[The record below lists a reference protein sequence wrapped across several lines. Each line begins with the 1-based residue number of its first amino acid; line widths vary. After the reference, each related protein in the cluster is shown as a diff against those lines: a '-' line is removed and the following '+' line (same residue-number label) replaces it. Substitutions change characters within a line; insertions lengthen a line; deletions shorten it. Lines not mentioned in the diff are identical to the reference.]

1 MGAKRAGGME
11 QVDVSLNNV
20 AFVVIVAIVVIV
32 LIVVIVAIVVIVL
45 TVVIIKPTRVTIL
58 PICRRC

>member
-20 AFVVIVAIVVIV
+20 AFVVIVVNVVIVVIV
-32 LIVVIVAIVVIVL
+32 LI
-45 TVVIIKPTRVTIL
+45 VVIIKPTRVTII

>member
-20 AFVVIVAIVVIV
+20 VIVVIV

-45 TVVIIKPTRVTIL
+45 IVVIIKPTRVTIL